1 MKQTS
6 LCCHRAV
13 RGHRQRQSG
22 KPNILAIMT
31 DDLDIWNI
39 SAYQPI
45 RPFSPVD

>member
-1 MKQTS
+1 MALFVVT
-6 LCCHRAV
+6 ADA
-13 RGHRQRQSG
+13 QSG